1 MSACACVAATSIAC
15 VPMNPRHPAH
25 ERVAQRRRDKAICHC
40 RQRMAVQRAGL
51 GERLWRWCQH
61 TRRGN
66 QKPAAYRAQM
76 ALRPDHR
83 VLVSGLFLLLLTAAF
98 VLNQTTYSV

>member
-15 VPMNPRHPAH
+15 VPINPRHPAH

-61 TRRGN
+61 ARRGS

-76 ALRPDHR
+76 AYALITVCWCRGFFFTSADSR
-83 VLVSGLFLLLLTAAF
+83 ICAESNYL
-98 VLNQTTYSV
+98 